1 MNLVVIDTN
10 VWVSAF
16 LNRKGFPAQIKDAWV
31 NGDFEIVL
39 STPLLQE
46 ISDVLH
52 RPKIKDKYDI
62 SEDEIN
68 QFIELLLRRAV
79 LVVISGQVNL
89 CRDRRDDMFLETAI
103 EGHARYLISRDD
115 DLKGDSDLYE
125 QMRVHGV
132 GILTVSHFLQR
143 LREKV
148 LE

>member
-16 LNRKGFPAQIKDAWV
+16 LNRKGFPAQMKDAWV
-31 NGDFEIVL
+31 NGEFEIVL

-68 QFIELLLRRAV
+68 QFLELLLRRAV

-89 CRDRRDDMFLETAI
+89 CRDQRDYMFLETAI
-103 EGHARYLISRDD
+103 EGRAGYLISRDD
-115 DLKGDSDLYE
+115 DLKGDSDLCE

-132 GILTVSHFLQR
+132 ES
-143 LREKV
+143 
-148 LE
+148 